1 MLAPDRPDI
10 ARKVAD
16 HALTIALEEAIR
28 DRWSWRAWYRTT
40 ARGLFQGRWDD
51 LAVDNDRE
59 LRRLV
64 RRLRRV
70 RAAR

>member
-1 MLAPDRPDI
+1 MLALNRPDI
-10 ARKVAD
+10 ARRVAD

-28 DRWSWRAWYRTT
+28 DRWSWRAWYRGY
-40 ARGLFQGRWDD
+40 ARGLFGGRWDD

-59 LRRLV
+59 IRRLV
-64 RRLRRV
+64 HRLRRI